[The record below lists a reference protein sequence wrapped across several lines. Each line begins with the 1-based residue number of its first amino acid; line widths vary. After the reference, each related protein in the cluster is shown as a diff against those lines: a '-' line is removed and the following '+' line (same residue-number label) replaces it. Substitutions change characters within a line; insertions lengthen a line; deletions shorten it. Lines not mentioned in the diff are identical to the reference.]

1 MVEER
6 HWGDRRNAGVAAD
19 MTPASAQGHGTTGP
33 PSPSAAKGKKFYR
46 KLTMQNEV
54 TSLVLVLSQGLEKAK
69 STWRTPA
76 ERAVIHVLKILL

>member
-1 MVEER
+1 
-6 HWGDRRNAGVAAD
+6 
-19 MTPASAQGHGTTGP
+19 
-33 PSPSAAKGKKFYR
+33 
-46 KLTMQNEV
+46 MQHEV